1 MSRSVSST
9 GSMEALLQREDKDGN
24 EPMRILTLSTDAAFH
39 QEIRALLENATEIT
53 SVELQ
58 TGPQTMDQIQ
68 DLQPDLVLL
77 DLEAGTAYPLDL
89 VSTISQRHPRI
100 RIVVLSDP
108 GQEGPVLDALRS
120 GAHGH
125 LGKGDNNREEFIAA
139 LEAVG
144 RGDSVLSPAMAGVIL
159 DEISYQHQRFR
170 HIRAASSLQAPS
182 PASTSAQEG
191 TV

>member
-1 MSRSVSST
+1 
-9 GSMEALLQREDKDGN
+9 MEALRQREGKDGN
-24 EPMRILTLSTDAAFH
+24 EPMRILIVSTDAAFH
-39 QEIRALLENATEIT
+39 QEIRALLENAPEIT
-53 SVELQ
+53 SVEMR
-58 TGPQTMDQIQ
+58 TGPQIVDQIQ
-68 DLQPDLVLL
+68 DLEPDLILL

-89 VSTISQRHPRI
+89 VSTISQRYPRI
-100 RIVVLSDP
+100 RIVVLSGP

-139 LEAVG
+139 LQAVG

-159 DEISYQHQRFR
+159 DEISYRQQLFR
-170 HIRAASSLQAPS
+170 HTRVAPGPQAPS
-182 PASTSAQEG
+182 SASTPAREE